1 MAPLRILKKKREL
14 IVGDKTRMMTVN
26 VIESYF
32 DNTETHTVA
41 FLGSSTEHIWEF
53 FFLRV
58 FMQRHPNDKVQFS
71 EAAPSIKCG
80 LLFLSRD
87 GSSVKIAP
95 RCKKLISRFKSP
107 GD

>member
-53 FFLRV
+53 FFYGCLCKDIPTV
-58 FMQRHPNDKVQFS
+58 KCNFPKLHPPLNVVYYF
-71 EAAPSIKCG
+71 
-80 LLFLSRD
+80 
-87 GSSVKIAP
+87 
-95 RCKKLISRFKSP
+95 SP
-107 GD
+107 GTDLL